1 MQTFLKYK
9 KNTTCVFVHNI
20 YLWKVNCTQLGTMD
34 GWHCHKMAISACQI
48 LCSFFRNNNGKI
60 KIWVM
65 SLKSLICVSFMLL
78 SDVLAGRTVLLQLG
92 LFCSSVHPS
101 KFNMQTLTHTHLHPN
116 QFFSNIC
123 SGLKYIYIYNYILV
137 YTLLSQLFA
146 RAPFISM
153 YKYFIFSLHICT
165 K

>member
-1 MQTFLKYK
+1 MQTCLKYK

-48 LCSFFRNNNGKI
+48 HFPFFFVLFFRNNNGKI

-65 SLKSLICVSFMLL
+65 SLKSLICVSSMLL
-78 SDVLAGRTVLLQLG
+78 FDVLAGRTVLLQLG

-101 KFNMQTLTHTHLHPN
+101 KFNTQTLTHTHIYIQIN
-116 QFFSNIC
+116 FSPTFAQVLNI
-123 SGLKYIYIYNYILV
+123 YIYI
-137 YTLLSQLFA
+137 
-146 RAPFISM
+146 
-153 YKYFIFSLHICT
+153 
-165 K
+165 